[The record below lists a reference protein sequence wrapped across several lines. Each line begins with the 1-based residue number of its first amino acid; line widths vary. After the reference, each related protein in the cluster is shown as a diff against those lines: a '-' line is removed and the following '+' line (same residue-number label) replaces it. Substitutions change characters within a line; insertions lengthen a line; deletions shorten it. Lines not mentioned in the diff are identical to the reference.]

1 MSAGVTAELIRQM
14 TAYDNSHEPRPA
26 FNYPPTVYGLAIPF
40 MVVSSICVALRLYT
54 RIKVRALGW
63 DDLFVVLFR
72 ISATIGSIFLC
83 LALENGFGEHIL
95 TIGLH
100 NIIEFQK
107 KFYVCLVTYTVS
119 TTLMKLCLL
128 TQYLR
133 IFEHGTRTR
142 LICWI
147 GLVTCALWGIAF
159 SFCAL
164 FPCFPVS
171 GFWNWQWPAHCYGFG
186 SKVPSEVGGTFAA
199 HTGSN
204 VVLDAMVLAIVVPL
218 YFRKD
223 TAWKQRLG
231 IGLLLLLGVGV
242 LFISIWCLQTIVEH
256 KAGTYPVLDP
266 TWYGPKSIILAALE
280 VDLASICASIPTFW
294 PHLTHRLLGSI
305 FVTQEVHIT
314 HQHRRLSGDSAYSS
328 ASISQG
334 RFELQPAHTRGNSST
349 SLGLGMGPTTITIAR
364 VSSKASRNAGLVNHD
379 RHYRDDFIL
388 NSVIPAGMQD
398 MHEKETCAES
408 RVESDGRRGFERQQE
423 RLRLAAVESN
433 SSVNNNNNSRTE
445 KGRPQRTGLTGL

>member
-1 MSAGVTAELIRQM
+1 M
-14 TAYDNSHEPRPA
+14 T
-26 FNYPPTVYGLAIPF
+26 I
-40 MVVSSICVALRLYT
+40 ALR
-54 RIKVRALGW
+54 
-63 DDLFVVLFR
+63 
-72 ISATIGSIFLC
+72 S
-83 LALENGFGEHIL
+83 GFGEHIL
-95 TIGLH
+95 TIGLQ

-107 KFYVCLVTYTVS
+107 KFYVCLATYTIS

-133 IFEHGTRTR
+133 IFEHGTRAR

-147 GLVTCALWGIAF
+147 GLVICALWGTAF

-171 GFWNWQWPAHCYGFG
+171 GFWNWQWPAQCYGFG
-186 SKVPSEVGGTFAA
+186 SKVSSEIAGTFAA

-242 LFISIWCLQTIVEH
+242 LLLSIWCLQSIVEN

-294 PHLTHRLLGSI
+294 PHLTHGLLGSI

-328 ASISQG
+328 GSVAQG
-334 RFELQPAHTRGNSST
+334 RFELQPSHARADSGT
-349 SLGLGMGPTTITIAR
+349 SLGLGGTTMAIAR
-364 VSSKASRNAGLVNHD
+364 ISSNSNSSAIKAGSVQHD

-388 NSVIPAGMQD
+388 NSVIPPGMQD
-398 MHEKETCAES
+398 MHDKETCTES
-408 RVESDGRRGFERQQE
+408 RVESDGRRGFEREQE

-433 SSVNNNNNSRTE
+433 SSISNNKRNSRAE
-445 KGRPQRTGLTGL
+445 KGRPQRTGLMGL

>member
-1 MSAGVTAELIRQM
+1 MSAGISDDLFRQM
-14 TAYDNSHEPRPA
+14 TAYDNSHEPRST
-26 FNYPPTVYGLAIPF
+26 FNYPSTVYGLVIPF
-40 MVVSSICVALRLYT
+40 MVVSHICVGLRLYT
-54 RIKVRALGW
+54 RIKLRAFGW
-63 DDLFVVLFR
+63 DDLFVILFR
-72 ISATIGSIFLC
+72 IIATIGSIFLC
-83 LALENGFGEHIL
+83 LALKNGFGEHIL

-107 KFYVCLVTYTVS
+107 AATYTIS
-119 TTLMKLCLL
+119 TALMKLCLL
-128 TQYLR
+128 AQYLR
-133 IFEHGTRTR
+133 IFDRGTRAR

-147 GLVTCALWGIAF
+147 GLVICALWGAAF

-186 SKVPSEVGGTFAA
+186 SKVSSEIAGTFAA

-204 VVLDAMVLAIVVPL
+204 VVLDAMVLLIVVPL

-242 LFISIWCLQTIVEH
+242 LLISIWCLQTIIDH

-266 TWYGPKSIILAALE
+266 TWYGPKTIILAALE

-294 PHLTHRLLGSI
+294 PHLTQGLLGSI

-314 HQHRRLSGDSAYSS
+314 HQHRRLSGDSSYSS
-328 ASISQG
+328 TSTSRG
-334 RFELQPAHTRGNSST
+334 RFELQPSHLREDSGT
-349 SLGLGMGPTTITIAR
+349 SLGLGETTVTIAR
-364 VSSKASRNAGLVNHD
+364 VSSKSSKTAGLVRHD
-379 RHYRDDFIL
+379 RHYRDDFVL
-388 NSVIPAGMQD
+388 NSVIPPGMQD
-398 MHEKETCAES
+398 MHDKETCAES
-408 RVESDGRRGFERQQE
+408 RVESDGRRGFEREQE

-433 SSVNNNNNSRTE
+433 NSSINN
-445 KGRPQRTGLTGL
+445 